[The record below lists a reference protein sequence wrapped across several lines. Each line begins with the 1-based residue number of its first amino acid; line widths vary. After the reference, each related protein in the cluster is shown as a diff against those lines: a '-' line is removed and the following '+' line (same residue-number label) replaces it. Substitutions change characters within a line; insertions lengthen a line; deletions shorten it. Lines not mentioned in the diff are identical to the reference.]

1 MGPDFAT
8 ATWMQM
14 VLRAIGTVSMATGFV
29 LVLFAGALAAG
40 LVGIGALDAE
50 GAQAAGAAAPYF
62 VLGGLAML
70 VGWLTRRLGVSE
82 RRSRS

>member
-8 ATWMQM
+8 ATWMQV
-14 VLRAIGTVSMATGFV
+14 VLRAVGTVSMAVGLV

-40 LVGIGALDAE
+40 LVGVGALESE
-50 GAQAAGAAAPYF
+50 GTIAGLAAVPYL
-62 VLGGLAML
+62 VLGALAVL

-82 RRSRS
+82 RRRGP